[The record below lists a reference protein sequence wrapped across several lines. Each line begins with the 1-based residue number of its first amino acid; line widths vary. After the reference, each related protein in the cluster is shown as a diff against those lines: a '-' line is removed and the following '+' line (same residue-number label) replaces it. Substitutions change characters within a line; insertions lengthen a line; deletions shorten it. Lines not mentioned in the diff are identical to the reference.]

1 MNALPKTYSKPK
13 YNLHQTNPARTNS
26 KPKILTIQ
34 ECKSVNF
41 GQIALD
47 EEQTAIL
54 ASMNR
59 QIILLCRSLP
69 ASLQDSAVIVIQ
81 RYYTGFKISNLLT
94 FFNKFY
100 APSWSLIHWMQQA
113 KPVLQASELENAF
126 SGQAMAYFVHMLD
139 DRLANGQIPTSHLL
153 LHLRSSAWAKFHHA
167 AIALTK
173 NMTNSGELVEELIDN
188 YFSGIHEPAEVDSI
202 NSYSNLFCQ
211 QLSTTLV
218 IPILIAR
225 NTGFDTSLIRQAYE
239 SFGIAWRLLDD
250 LRSCSNDAFA
260 GELSAIYYLLPV
272 EERQLW
278 LNCQGED
285 EKSNHWQKLQSYL
298 EQQGILRKLISHIC
312 TSLKEAQKSADLAGL
327 HGYANQLQQLA
338 IPLREM

>member
-1 MNALPKTYSKPK
+1 MNALPKTYLKPK
-13 YNLHQTNPARTNS
+13 YNLHQTNSSHTNS
-26 KPKILTIQ
+26 KTKILNIE

-41 GQIALD
+41 GQVALD
-47 EEQTAIL
+47 EQQSAIL
-54 ASMNR
+54 ALMNR

-94 FFNKFY
+94 FFTKFY

-126 SGQAMAYFVHMLD
+126 SAQAMAYFVHMLD

-153 LHLRSSAWAKFHHA
+153 LHLRSSAWVKFHYA
-167 AIALTK
+167 AIDLTK
-173 NMTNSGELVEELIDN
+173 NIVNSEELVEELIDN

-202 NSYSNLFCQ
+202 NSYCNLFCKQ
-211 QLSTTLV
+211 FSTTLV
-218 IPILIAR
+218 IPILVAK
-225 NTGFDTSLIRQAYE
+225 NTGFDTALVRQAYE

-250 LRSCSNDAFA
+250 LRSCRDDAFA

-278 LNCQGED
+278 LDCQGED
-285 EKSNHWQKLQSYL
+285 EESNYWQKLQSYL

-312 TSLKEAQKSADLAGL
+312 TSLKEAQKNADLAGL
-327 HGYANQLQQLA
+327 DGYANQFQQLA
-338 IPLREM
+338 MPLREM

>member
-13 YNLHQTNPARTNS
+13 YNSHQANFNLINLKT
-26 KPKILTIQ
+26 KVLTV
-34 ECKSVNF
+34 EACKAVNF

-47 EEQTAIL
+47 EQQTTIL

-59 QIILLCRSLP
+59 EIILLCRSLP
-69 ASLQDSAVIVIQ
+69 ASLQDSAVIIIQ

-94 FFNKFY
+94 FFTNFY

-113 KPVLQASELENAF
+113 NPVLQASELESAF
-126 SGQAMAYFVHMLD
+126 SGQAMAYFVYMLD
-139 DRLANGQIPTSHLL
+139 DRLSNGQIPTTHLL
-153 LHLRSSAWAKFHHA
+153 LHLRSSAWTKFHHA

-173 NMTNSGELVEELIDN
+173 NISNSEELVEELVDN
-188 YFSGIHEPAEVDSI
+188 YFSGIHEPEEVDSI
-202 NSYSNLFCQ
+202 NSYCNLFCK

-225 NTGFDTSLIRQAYE
+225 NTGFDISRIRQAYE

-250 LRSCSNDAFA
+250 LRGCSHDAFA
-260 GELSAIYYLLPV
+260 GELSAIYYLLPL

-285 EKSNHWQKLQSYL
+285 EESKHWQKLKSYL
-298 EQQGILRKLISHIC
+298 EQQGILRKLVSHIC
-312 TSLKEAQKSADLAGL
+312 TSLKEAQKNADLAGL
-327 HGYANQLQQLA
+327 SGYVNQIQQLA